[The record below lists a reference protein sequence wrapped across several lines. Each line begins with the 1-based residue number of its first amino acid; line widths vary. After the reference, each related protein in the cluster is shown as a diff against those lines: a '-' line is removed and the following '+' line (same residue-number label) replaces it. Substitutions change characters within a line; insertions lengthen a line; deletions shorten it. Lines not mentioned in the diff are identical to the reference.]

1 MRHKERGYF
10 PLIDHDKEDI
20 PVKKEV
26 KEDIKSQFCEI
37 KLPFNVSLLVVLQIS

>member
-26 KEDIKSQFCEI
+26 KEDINSHNFVK
-37 KLPFNVSLLVVLQIS
+37 